1 MKQTTMQFDK
11 RKSQP
16 VTIERLQQA
25 LDLMSAGQKATHAL
39 QSKNLTTHWAVFFE
53 KTLIIRRV
61 SGHKIEVIKP
71 IIERKDYNRLLKL
84 RYNYEKK
91 RKEQRKAISFYE
103 QKKDSPFIGRVPLPS
118 EVNLPKEIQSVRV
131 RSKGRVKKVVAL
143 PWWKRFLLYLANH

>member
-16 VTIERLQQA
+16 VTIQRLQEA
-25 LDLMSAGQKATHAL
+25 LDLMSAGKKATHAL

-53 KTLIIRRV
+53 KTLIIRRI
-61 SGHKIEVIKP
+61 SGHKIEVLKP

-91 RKEQRKAISFYE
+91 RKEQQKIISFYK
-103 QKKDSPFIGRVPLPS
+103 QKKDSPFIDRPDTDMLGL
-118 EVNLPKEIQSVRV
+118 VNMPKIE
-131 RSKGRVKKVVAL
+131 SKRNYKPRVKKAVAL
-143 PWWKRFLLYLANH
+143 PWWKRFLLYLLNH

>member
-1 MKQTTMQFDK
+1 MKQTTIQFDK
-11 RKSQP
+11 RKSEP
-16 VTIERLQQA
+16 VTIQRLQQA

-39 QSKNLTTHWAVFFE
+39 QSKNLTTHWAVFLE

-91 RKEQRKAISFYE
+91 RKEQRKIMSFYE
-103 QKKDSPFIGRVPLPS
+103 QKKGSPFIGRVPLPS
-118 EVNLPKEIQSVRV
+118 EVKLPAEIQSVRS
-131 RSKGRVKKVVAL
+131 RGKGRVKKAVAL
-143 PWWKRFLLYLANH
+143 PWWKRFLLYLLNQ

>member
-11 RKSQP
+11 RKSEP
-16 VTIERLQQA
+16 VTMQRLQQA

-61 SGHKIEVIKP
+61 SGHKIEVLKP
-71 IIERKDYNRLLKL
+71 IIERKDYNKLLKL

-91 RKEQRKAISFYE
+91 RKEQQKIISFYK
-103 QKKDSPFIGRVPLPS
+103 QKKDSPFIDIPNTDMLGLVK
-118 EVNLPKEIQSVRV
+118 LPKT
-131 RSKGRVKKVVAL
+131 KPVKKAVAL
-143 PWWKRFLLYLANH
+143 PWYKRFLLYLLNH

>member
-11 RKSQP
+11 RAPQR
-16 VTIERLQQA
+16 VTIQRLQEA
-25 LDLMSAGQKATHAL
+25 LDLMSAGHKATHAL

-61 SGHKIEVIKP
+61 NGRKIEVLKP

-91 RKEQRKAISFYE
+91 RKEQQKIISFYK
-103 QKKDSPFIGRVPLPS
+103 QKKDSPFIDRPDTDMLGL
-118 EVNLPKEIQSVRV
+118 VNMPKIE
-131 RSKGRVKKVVAL
+131 SKRNYKPRVKKAVAL
-143 PWWKRFLLYLANH
+143 PWWKRFLLYLLNH

>member
-1 MKQTTMQFDK
+1 MKQTTIQFDK
-11 RKSQP
+11 RAPQR
-16 VTIERLQQA
+16 VTIQRLQEA
-25 LDLMSAGQKATHAL
+25 LDLMSAGHKATHAL

-61 SGHKIEVIKP
+61 NGRKIEVLKP

-91 RKEQRKAISFYE
+91 RKEQQKLMSFYK
-103 QKKDSPFIGRVPLPS
+103 QKKDSPFIDIPD
-118 EVNLPKEIQSVRV
+118 SVE
-131 RSKGRVKKVVAL
+131 VKKSYKAKLKKAVAL

>member
-16 VTIERLQQA
+16 VTIQRLQEA
-25 LDLMSAGQKATHAL
+25 LDLMSAGKKATHAL

-53 KTLIIRRV
+53 KTLIIRRI
-61 SGHKIEVIKP
+61 SGHKIEVLKP

-91 RKEQRKAISFYE
+91 RKEQQKIISFYK
-103 QKKDSPFIGRVPLPS
+103 QKKDSPFIDRPDTDMLGL
-118 EVNLPKEIQSVRV
+118 VNMPKIE
-131 RSKGRVKKVVAL
+131 SKRNYKPRVKKAVAL

>member
-16 VTIERLQQA
+16 VTIQRLQEA
-25 LDLMSAGQKATHAL
+25 LDLMSAGKKATHAL

-61 SGHKIEVIKP
+61 SGHKIEVLKP

-91 RKEQRKAISFYE
+91 RKEQQKIISFYK
-103 QKKDSPFIGRVPLPS
+103 QKKDSPFIDRPDTDMLGL
-118 EVNLPKEIQSVRV
+118 VNMPKIE
-131 RSKGRVKKVVAL
+131 SKRNYKPRVKKAVAL
-143 PWWKRFLLYLANH
+143 PWWKRFLLYLANQ